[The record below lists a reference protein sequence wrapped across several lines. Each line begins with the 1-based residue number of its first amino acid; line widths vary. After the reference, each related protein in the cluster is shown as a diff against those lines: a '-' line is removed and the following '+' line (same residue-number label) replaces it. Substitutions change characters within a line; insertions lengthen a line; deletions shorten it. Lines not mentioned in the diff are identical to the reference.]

1 MGVGVWWIGVVLPV
15 RIRQPWVFDRVFER
29 RERPL
34 RNGKNGKDRQ
44 AERLAQNQWEQWI

>member
-1 MGVGVWWIGVVLPV
+1 VLSV
-15 RIRQPWVFDRVFER
+15 RIRLPLGFDRVFER

-44 AERLAQNQWEQWI
+44 AERLAQNHWEQWI